1 MPTEA
6 DACRK
11 FVVPKLQ
18 ASGWETEPHSILE
31 QRPITD
37 GRIVPRG
44 KGYSG
49 DGKAHRGDHG
59 KNPEIVGEMMRL
71 NKILEVFKRTVLTCR

>member
-6 DACRK
+6 DTCRK

-44 KGYSG
+44 K
-49 DGKAHRGDHG
+49 DDITHLL
-59 KNPEIVGEMMRL
+59 PERL
-71 NKILEVFKRTVLTCR
+71 AASILEKEKRIGEIMGNIRKLLAK